1 MAEEYKLSVDE
12 CEKLIGHCWDSS
24 VGALNRVLG
33 LDQAENREETSKQC
47 SHCGLR
53 EVRKV
58 VTTYRLAAPER
69 RE

>member
-1 MAEEYKLSVDE
+1 MSETYKLSVDE
-12 CEKLIGHCWDSS
+12 CEKLIGHCWDL
-24 VGALNRVLG
+24 GIGTLNRALG
-33 LDQAENREETSKQC
+33 LNQAENREETSKHC
-47 SHCGLR
+47 PHCGLR